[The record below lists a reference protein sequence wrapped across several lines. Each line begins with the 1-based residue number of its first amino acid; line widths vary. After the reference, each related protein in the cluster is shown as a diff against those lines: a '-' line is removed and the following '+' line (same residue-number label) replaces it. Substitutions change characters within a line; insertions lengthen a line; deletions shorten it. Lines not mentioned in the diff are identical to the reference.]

1 MENIEINEY
10 VRTKNGV
17 IAQFTHI
24 ETYYKDKIYW
34 FDNTIYQDYEE
45 NISYLRDNNLEKY
58 IKKHT
63 FNLIDLI
70 EEGDYVNGE
79 LVVDKLQTPC
89 RIGKQGKKFI
99 FTKKMNIGEGYFEE
113 DIKSIVTKQVFESME
128 YKVGE

>member
-10 VRTKNGV
+10 VRTKDGV

-58 IKKHT
+58 IKKHS
-63 FNLIDLI
+63 FNIIDLI
-70 EEGDYVNGE
+70 EVGD
-79 LVVDKLQTPC
+79 LVQIHDRGNRIYQVD
-89 RIGKQGKKFI
+89 RDYQGKLAI
-99 FTKKMNIGEGYFEE
+99 IDVDWNEYEELYNE
-113 DIKSIVTKQVFESME
+113 DIKSIVTREMMESVE
-128 YKVGE
+128 YRIE